1 MQFIA
6 SLIAL
11 IFQGQTYEF
20 QNVRNFQGAL
30 FVFLT
35 NMTFQSV
42 FGVIN
47 VRKNQENQKPIDN
60 YKNLITTGHHFGTA
74 RFLTRAFQRNV
85 QNGYLF
91 SVQDHG

>member
-1 MQFIA
+1 MQFI
-6 SLIAL
+6 STLIAL
-11 IFQGQTYEF
+11 IYQGQTYEY

-47 VRKNQENQKPIDN
+47 VSSLLHFDL
-60 YKNLITTGHHFGTA
+60 LIKIRHS
-74 RFLTRAFQRNV
+74 L
-85 QNGYLF
+85 LL
-91 SVQDHG
+91 